1 MRFTKQD
8 AITFGLGALAVAAV
22 VFGEAL
28 VKLETEPI
36 TNIKDWAVV
45 LGIAEVAAFGRYII
59 TRIKNPLGD

>member
-28 VKLETEPI
+28 IKLEAEPI
-36 TNIKDWAVV
+36 TNISKWAVA
-45 LGIAEVAAFGRYII
+45 LGIAELAAFGRYIV
-59 TRIKNPLGD
+59 TRLGNHD